1 MEAVEPGQTNSAAN
15 ACFRVVG
22 VRVDTFC
29 GRLTATTTNRV
40 NREDMGDDEGEPD
53 DGHRQ
58 VQAREL
64 PGQTSHA

>member
-58 VQAREL
+58 VL
-64 PGQTSHA
+64 HGQTSHA